1 MRIKV
6 IDPDSAMCRLLT
18 AFLGRFYSHIETGS
32 LPDCPLH
39 RDASSCCG
47 RPQACADVVMTTIKF
62 PIEENLLFLV
72 EPRRRG
78 CKVHPANKMVIS
90 AGMTPAQEEVIR
102 NFGAEPLR
110 KPFRLSEILG
120 YLQDCSARLA

>member
-6 IDPDSAMCRLLT
+6 IDPDSSMCRLLT
-18 AFLGRFYSHIETGS
+18 AFLGRFYSEIETRA

-47 RPQACADVVMTTIKF
+47 RPKACAEVVMTTIKF
-62 PIEENLLFLV
+62 PVEENLVFLTDPSV
-72 EPRRRG
+72 RG

-90 AGMTPAQEEVIR
+90 AGMTPAQEDLIR
-102 NFGAEPLR
+102 DLGAKPLR
-110 KPFRLSEILG
+110 KPFKLSEILG
-120 YLQDCSARLA
+120 YLQECSTRLA